1 MQNQR
6 KPLFTSRAGV
16 SNINVTSAIGMEET
30 AGRVRA
36 RRNSLFS
43 QTVIWATGLICTAFL
58 LGALAQAWSNSQ
70 LMQQVQAAQNSL
82 AQVQAHHADLLKQS
96 QYYNN
101 PTVLENEARQQLGY
115 IRPGEHAVVVISAN
129 NQSKQHTSGHTQ
141 QAQQQGFWQQ
151 WWNSLFGAQ

>member
-1 MQNQR
+1 
-6 KPLFTSRAGV
+6 
-16 SNINVTSAIGMEET
+16 MEET

-82 AQVQAHHADLLKQS
+82 VQVRMHHTDLLKQS
-96 QYYNN
+96 QYYND

-115 IRPGEHAVVVISAN
+115 IRPGEHAVVVISATAQN
-129 NQSKQHTSGHTQ
+129 KQYTSGHTQ
-141 QAQQQGFWQQ
+141 PTQQQGFWQQ